1 MELEMHHPDQTRR
14 SLLKVLATGAC
25 VAAASPVAAQEDQP
39 GSSDRPKK
47 GDLLVIAEG
56 DRAGQVIKSDDLKL
70 GGPPVRAWP
79 KDPATSVVR
88 KGSRLNE
95 VLVIRLNPDELDD
108 DTRARSADGIVAYS
122 VICAHAGC
130 PITGWVKAAESDQKV
145 LKCFCHNS
153 EYDPRHNAD
162 VVFGPATRRLAA
174 LPLALTDGSL
184 TVSAAFVGK
193 VGV

>member
-25 VAAASPVAAQEDQP
+25 VAAAGPAAAQEDKP
-39 GSSDRPKK
+39 GISDRPKK
-47 GDLLVIAEG
+47 GDLLVLSEG
-56 DRAGQVIKSDDLKL
+56 ARAGEVIKSDDLKL

-79 KDPATSVVR
+79 KDPATSVIR

-95 VLVIRLNPDELDD
+95 VLVVRLNPDELDD
-108 DTRARSADGIVAYS
+108 DTRARAADGIVAYS
-122 VICAHAGC
+122 LVCAHAGC
-130 PITGWVKAAESDQKV
+130 PTTGWVKAAESDKTV
-145 LKCFCHNS
+145 FKCFCHNS
-153 EYDPRHNAD
+153 EYDPRHGAE

-184 TVSAAFVGK
+184 TVSATFVGK
-193 VGV
+193 VGA

>member
-1 MELEMHHPDQTRR
+1 MHHPDQTRR

-25 VAAASPVAAQEDQP
+25 VAATGPAAAQEDQP
-39 GSSDRPKK
+39 GSNDRPKK
-47 GDLLVIAEG
+47 GDLLVLSEG
-56 DRAGQVIKSDDLKL
+56 ERAGQVIKSDDLKL

-122 VICAHAGC
+122 LICAHAGC
-130 PITGWVKAAESDQKV
+130 PTTGWVKSAENDKNV
-145 LKCFCHNS
+145 FKCFCHNS
-153 EYDPRHNAD
+153 EYDPRHGAD

-193 VGV
+193 VGA

>member
-1 MELEMHHPDQTRR
+1 MELEMHRPDQTRR

-25 VAAASPVAAQEDQP
+25 VAASGHAAAQEEQP
-39 GSSDRPKK
+39 GSSDRPKQ
-47 GDLLVIAEG
+47 GDLLVLAGGE
-56 DRAGQVIKSDDLKL
+56 RAGQVIKPDDLKP
-70 GGPPVRAWP
+70 GGPPLRAWP
-79 KDPATSVVR
+79 KDPGTSVVR

-95 VLVIRLNPDELDD
+95 VLVVRLNPDELDD
-108 DTRARSADGIVAYS
+108 DTRERSADGIVAYS

-130 PITGWVKAAESDQKV
+130 PITGWVKAAQSDDKV
-145 LKCFCHNS
+145 FKCFCHNS
-153 EYDPRHNAD
+153 EYDPRHGAD